1 MFKVNE
7 VNRVILFGFRTAF
20 GGGKS
25 TGFALIYDTIE
36 DAKKYEPKY
45 RLARV
50 SWQTV
55 AWRIIANFLKI
66 KFLCSTLHDGVL
78 SFIESVVWT
87 FIVYDLNISFQQVG
101 LEKKREGS
109 RKQIKEKK
117 NRDKKVFGVG
127 RRIAKHKAKKAAK
140 A

>member
-1 MFKVNE
+1 MFNTLLTFVN
-7 VNRVILFGFRTAF
+7 
-20 GGGKS
+20 
-25 TGFALIYDTIE
+25 
-36 DAKKYEPKY
+36 
-45 RLARV
+45 
-50 SWQTV
+50 
-55 AWRIIANFLKI
+55 
-66 KFLCSTLHDGVL
+66 TLSL
-78 SFIESVVWT
+78 
-87 FIVYDLNISFQQVG
+87 QVG

>member
-1 MFKVNE
+1 MLFLMSVDLVIENTL
-7 VNRVILFGFRTAF
+7 ILF
-20 GGGKS
+20 S
-25 TGFALIYDTIE
+25 SCL
-36 DAKKYEPKY
+36 
-45 RLARV
+45 
-50 SWQTV
+50 
-55 AWRIIANFLKI
+55 
-66 KFLCSTLHDGVL
+66 
-78 SFIESVVWT
+78 
-87 FIVYDLNISFQQVG
+87 QQIG